1 MGEARGGD
9 GHPAE
14 TGRTEHAQPPHGEW
28 TAPRKP
34 EASRPREGRLDLNV
48 PQVAG
53 SAVAAVVAA
62 KLASN
67 LGVYGTIVGAGVV
80 SVLGTCGGSILQHV
94 FRRTGRQVQEVAVQA
109 RPGVR
114 RIREQAWSRTDAARA
129 VDRTGRTDRTRV
141 LPEPEPEPADTDP
154 PAGTA
159 RLTGFGDGF
168 GDGYGYGE
176 ATSYRARRRNRK
188 RPAVAVA
195 LAFGLTMG
203 GITVYEAVAGEN
215 ISGNGHGTTIGNA
228 VTGHDS
234 PHSGGTEH
242 TPTPTTTPQERDGG
256 GSGSDSGERPGPAA
270 TPSHPRSTPT
280 PYRGT
285 TRPTPTPTTPEPTPT
300 APTPT
305 PTPSDGSTGSAT
317 PTAPAG

>member
-9 GHPAE
+9 RHPAE
-14 TGRTEHAQPPHGEW
+14 SGRTEHLQSPHGES
-28 TAPRKP
+28 AAADKAAAAGR
-34 EASRPREGRLDLNV
+34 REGRLDLNV

-80 SVLGTCGGSILQHV
+80 SVLGTCGGSILQHF

-114 RIREQAWSRTDAARA
+114 RIREQAWPRTDAARA
-129 VDRTGRTDRTRV
+129 ADRATRTDGTARTRV
-141 LPEPEPEPADTDP
+141 LPEPAPEPA
-154 PAGTA
+154 GS
-159 RLTGFGDGF
+159 
-168 GDGYGYGE
+168 GDGYGA
-176 ATSYRARRRNRK
+176 ATSYRARRRSRK

-203 GITVYEAVAGEN
+203 GITAYEAVAGEN

-234 PHSGGTEH
+234 PHSGGPEPATGPAPH
-242 TPTPTTTPQERDGG
+242 TSSPQEH
-256 GSGSDSGERPGPAA
+256 DSGERPGPAT
-270 TPSHPRSTPT
+270 TPSHPRSTPAPSTGT
-280 PYRGT
+280 PRPT
-285 TRPTPTPTTPEPTPT
+285 PTPTPTTPEPAPGTATPS
-300 APTPT
+300 A
-305 PTPSDGSTGSAT
+305 TPSDGGTGDA
-317 PTAPAG
+317 TAPAG